1 PMHRLR
7 GATWKTIFS
16 NPLSPVHGQPPLAQL
31 AAVDARAPLSRVGGR
46 DGPGGVILF
55 LLFPSSSSSFSSS
68 LGPTET
74 SDTRPPCR
82 WKYDLESSG
91 DEEFVLLVK
100 PDGASVFCASGDA
113 AMHAVDTSSGSR
125 QWSFDLDSRLR
136 RAVLSPDG
144 ATVFAATAA
153 GTLSAV
159 EASTGAAR
167 WSRGWPG
174 GGGAAAL
181 AACPH
186 GGRVLLG
193 EAGGGLRALAAR
205 TGEELWHACRGGAL
219 CERFVLQPGRLP
231 RIWRSWRRKSIRAGC
246 SYWGRGMEPFAFCGR
261 TA

>member
-136 RAVLSPDG
+136 RL
-144 ATVFAATAA
+144 
-153 GTLSAV
+153 
-159 EASTGAAR
+159 R
-167 WSRGWPG
+167 R
-174 GGGAAAL
+174 
-181 AACPH
+181 H
-186 GGRVLLG
+186 GRRDA
-193 EAGGGLRALAAR
+193 ERGGGLHRRGAVVAGVAGRRRRGRAGRVPARGPRAPRRGGRRAAR
-205 TGEELWHACRGGAL
+205 AGGAH
-219 CERFVLQPGRLP
+219 
-231 RIWRSWRRKSIRAGC
+231 
-246 SYWGRGMEPFAFCGR
+246 GRGAVARMPRWGPL
-261 TA
+261 